1 MFLGHFAV
9 AMAAKRAGPAMSLGT
24 LFAAAQWP
32 DLLWPVLLLL
42 GVERVSVAPGDT
54 AFTPLRFD
62 AYPVSHSLVAT
73 LGWAMAGGLLW
84 WLLRRDGRGAG
95 LVAGLVMSH
104 WLLDALTHRPDLQ
117 LAPWNDARVGLG
129 LWNSV
134 PATMA
139 LELLLFAAG
148 VWGWLRVAGVRP
160 RRRVAAWSLVAFL
173 LVIYLM
179 NVFGSPPPSAAA
191 VAWVTL
197 SMWLLVA
204 WAWAADRAGA
214 PEASRAGRPSEGR
227 RMHRPSDG

>member
-1 MFLGHFAV
+1 VFLGHFAV
-9 AMAAKRAGPAMSLGT
+9 AMAANRAAPGTSLGA

-62 AYPVSHSLVAT
+62 SYPVSHSLVAT
-73 LGWAMAGGLLW
+73 LAWALAGGLLW
-84 WLLRRDGRGAG
+84 WVLRRDARGAG
-95 LVAGLVMSH
+95 LIAGLVLSH

-117 LAPWNDARVGLG
+117 LAPWSETRVGLG
-129 LWNSV
+129 LWGSV
-134 PATMA
+134 PLTMA

-148 VWGWLRVAGVRP
+148 AWAWLRSDAQ
-160 RRRVAAWSLVAFL
+160 RRGRQVAAWSLTVFL
-173 LVIYLM
+173 LVVYVM
-179 NVFGSPPPSAAA
+179 NVFGPPPPSPAA

-204 WAWAADRAGA
+204 WAWAADRRRGAGLQGA
-214 PEASRAGRPSEGR
+214 
-227 RMHRPSDG
+227 

>member
-9 AMAAKRAGPAMSLGT
+9 AMAARRAAPQVSLGAMV
-24 LFAAAQWP
+24 AAAQWP

-42 GVERVSVAPGDT
+42 GAERVTVAPGDT

-62 AYPVSHSLVAT
+62 SYPISHSLVAT
-73 LGWAMAGGLLW
+73 LAWALAGAGLW
-84 WLLRRDGRGAG
+84 WLLRKDARGAG
-95 LVAGLVMSH
+95 VIAALVLSH

-117 LAPWNDARVGLG
+117 LSPWSETRVGLG
-129 LWNSV
+129 LWGSV
-134 PATMA
+134 PLTVAI
-139 LELLLFAAG
+139 ELAMFAAG
-148 VWGWLRVAGVRP
+148 AWLWLRGDGP
-160 RRRVAAWSLVAFL
+160 RRGRRLAAWSFVAFL

-204 WAWAADRAGA
+204 WAWAADRRRA
-214 PEASRAGRPSEGR
+214 PETR
-227 RMHRPSDG
+227 